1 MKDSVERI
9 FNKGNSSLL
18 FKLAE
23 RVVNPDAASDSD
35 SSDSSDSPSV
45 CESVSSSSS
54 DNVMVISPIKR
65 VNDSSIL
72 VGNKADFAKMDAKTE
87 KVVVK
92 KCSCND
98 PDFTELRMDVCAAL
112 KLLVIDEKSLQYVSN
127 LVIRGLSQLEEVSI
141 GSKCFTETEGG
152 RFEVSD
158 CNALKRVSIGDECC
172 SEWSEFVLRNCSMEE
187 VSIGDGCFVYFQ
199 NTVFEGECCEWE

>member
-152 RFEVSD
+152 RVEVSE